1 MKIDF
6 QDNTTRHIFVVSS
19 MIAFGM
25 LVLVITGLITYYTAT
40 RDHVTTDSASQTR
53 LDDLNEVL
61 KSMLGNNWPVLLFVF
76 AIILLLFLAALYVLT
91 RKQYNISD
99 ASAQKLYYVFI
110 GFTVIFSIAMI
121 ILGVRAFLSNKDAN
135 KSGDL
140 DDYIPYQDQKKQ
152 NEMILG
158 IIALG
163 IFILG
168 CIGGLIWYIKKKKP
182 NLSLKHMWN
191 RTVHG
196 ASSAS

>member
-1 MKIDF
+1 
-6 QDNTTRHIFVVSS
+6 
-19 MIAFGM
+19 
-25 LVLVITGLITYYTAT
+25 
-40 RDHVTTDSASQTR
+40 
-53 LDDLNEVL
+53 
-61 KSMLGNNWPVLLFVF
+61 
-76 AIILLLFLAALYVLT
+76 
-91 RKQYNISD
+91 
-99 ASAQKLYYVFI
+99 
-110 GFTVIFSIAMI
+110 MI

-182 NLSLKHMWN
+182 NLSLKHI
-191 RTVHG
+191 VVSHG
-196 ASSAS
+196 RPHRK